1 MRGDSL
7 EGGRPG
13 AAVRESGTGPVS
25 GIAPGPP
32 GESAAGP
39 AESRPG
45 RGGGPGGMPAISPR
59 LVWAASFLAAAGLLF
74 LAYLRVSRTSPVT
87 ADFAS
92 VAVMAHD
99 MLHGNPVLH
108 GWMLT
113 DVSFYTTE
121 LPQDM
126 AVEYLHGYGPDVV
139 HVAAAMSYTLAL
151 LLAALLAKGDAR
163 GRPALARMLVA
174 GGIMLAPQ
182 IPEGA
187 NILLLS
193 PDHFGTEVPLLLVWL
208 LIDRAR
214 PRWYVPVAAGL
225 VLTVVQAGDR
235 IAAAVG
241 IAPLVIVCGVRAYAA
256 VVQRREPLRDRWY
269 ELSLAGA
276 GILALGAASVAA
288 KLVAAHGGFLQQSL
302 PTTFALIQKM
312 PAHIW
317 STIEDILGLYG
328 ADFFNRSLNV
338 DAAFIVLHLVG
349 VALAC
354 WGFWL
359 AARRLRQQDLA
370 VQIVAA
376 AIVVNLAL
384 FTFSVLPGAFWQ
396 AREISGVLPLGA
408 VLAGR
413 LTADRIVATRLA
425 PALAVVLLG
434 YVFSF
439 GHAITQPTSPG
450 YASDLSAWLVRHHLS
465 YGIAE
470 YAQANTVTLDS
481 GGRVQMLDPQWP
493 HGVPVPGDYQTKL
506 SWYDAHRHNANFV
519 VAMHPPGGNRSRI
532 YRLALAAFGP
542 PAGTYNVG
550 DYTVMTWNKNL
561 LTYFGPPPTVP
572 ATPGAPPAS

>member
-13 AAVRESGTGPVS
+13 AVVTDSRTSPVT

-32 GESAAGP
+32 AESAAGP
-39 AESRPG
+39 AESPPG
-45 RGGGPGGMPAISPR
+45 RGGRLGGTPVMSPR
-59 LVWAASFLAAAGLLF
+59 LVWTAGFLAAAVLLF
-74 LAYLRVSRTSPVT
+74 LAYLRLSRTSAVT

-99 MLHGNPVLH
+99 MLNGNLLLH

-121 LPQDM
+121 LPQYM
-126 AVEYLHGYGPDVV
+126 AVEYLHGFGPDAA
-139 HVAAAMSYTLAL
+139 HVAAAMTYTLVL

-163 GRPALARMLVA
+163 GRQALARMLVA

-193 PDHFGTEVPLLLVWL
+193 PDHFGTEVPLLLIWL

-225 VLTVVQAGDR
+225 VLAVVQVGDR
-235 IAAAVG
+235 IAAAVA
-241 IAPLVIVCGVRAYAA
+241 IAPLVIVCGARAYAA

-276 GILALGAASVAA
+276 GILALGVASVAA
-288 KLVAAHGGFLQQSL
+288 KLMAAHGGFLAQSL
-302 PTTFALIQKM
+302 PTTFAPIAKM

-317 STIEDILGLYG
+317 ATIEDILGLYG
-328 ADFFNRSLNV
+328 ADFFNQSLSV

-349 VALAC
+349 VAVAC

-359 AARRLRQQDLA
+359 AVRRLRRQHLA
-370 VQIVAA
+370 VQIVTA

-413 LTADRIVATRLA
+413 LAADRIVATRLA

-434 YVFSF
+434 YVFSL
-439 GHAITQPTSPG
+439 GHTITQPVTPG

-470 YAQANTVTLDS
+470 YPQANTVTLDS
-481 GGRVQMLDPQWP
+481 GGQVQMLDPQWP
-493 HGVPVPGDYQTKL
+493 RGVPIPGDYQTKL
-506 SWYDAHRHNANFV
+506 SWYDAHHHDANFV
-519 VAMHPPGGNRSRI
+519 VAMHPPDGNRSRI

-542 PAGTYNVG
+542 PARTYNFG

-561 LTYFGPPPTVP
+561 LTYFGPPPTAP

>member
-1 MRGDSL
+1 
-7 EGGRPG
+7 
-13 AAVRESGTGPVS
+13 
-25 GIAPGPP
+25 
-32 GESAAGP
+32 
-39 AESRPG
+39 
-45 RGGGPGGMPAISPR
+45 MPAVSPR
-59 LVWAASFLAAAGLLF
+59 LVWTASFLAAAVLLF
-74 LAYLRVSRTSPVT
+74 LAYLRLSRTAAVT

-99 MLHGNPVLH
+99 MLNGNLLLH

-113 DVSFYTTE
+113 DVSFYATE
-121 LPQDM
+121 LPQYM
-126 AVEYLHGYGPDVV
+126 AVEFLHGYGPDAV
-139 HVAAAMSYTLAL
+139 HVAAAMTYTLNL

-163 GRPALARMLVA
+163 GRQALARMVVA

-182 IPEGA
+182 IGEGA

-225 VLTVVQAGDR
+225 VLAAVQVGDR
-235 IAAAVG
+235 IAAAVA
-241 IAPLVIVCGVRAYAA
+241 IAPLVIVCGARAYAA

-269 ELSLAGA
+269 ELSLAAA
-276 GILALGAASVAA
+276 GILALGAASAAA
-288 KLVAAHGGFLQQSL
+288 KLMAAHGGFLQQSL
-302 PTTFALIQKM
+302 PTTFAPIAKM

-317 STIEDILGLYG
+317 GTIEDILGLYG
-328 ADFFNRSLNV
+328 ADFFNRSLSA

-349 VALAC
+349 VAVAC
-354 WGFWL
+354 WGLWR
-359 AARRLRQQDLA
+359 AARHLRQQDLS
-370 VQIVAA
+370 VQIVTV
-376 AIVVNLAL
+376 AIVVNLAV

-413 LTADRIVATRLA
+413 LAADRIVATRLA

-434 YVFSF
+434 YVFSL
-439 GHAITQPTSPG
+439 GHTITQPMAPA

-465 YGIAE
+465 YGLAE
-470 YAQANTVTLDS
+470 YPQVNTVTLDS
-481 GGRVQMLDPQWP
+481 GGQVQMLDPQWP
-493 HGVPVPGDYQTKL
+493 HGIPVPGDYQTKL
-506 SWYDAHRHNANFV
+506 SWYDAHGHDANFV
-519 VAMHPPGGNRSRI
+519 VAMHPPGGNRSPI

-542 PAGTYNVG
+542 PARTYNVG

-561 LTYFGPPPTVP
+561 LTYFGPPPTAP